1 MTIATDLIGSTPTQ
15 SIAMPTG
22 NAAPERDWRS
32 DALCTQIDP
41 ALFFPKKGD
50 AGQAKQAKAICARC
64 PVREQCLTAALEADE
79 RFGIFGGLSVRQRDA
94 LKREQSTGPDRTTRP
109 DRRRH
114 RAPCG
119 TEAGAKRHWRDGEPV
134 CTPCRKA
141 ANLRHNEREAARQ
154 EAAEPA
160 SRRTAH
166 AKIVNQSTP
175 AQRRASDRTPPR
187 QIAATM

>member
-1 MTIATDLIGSTPTQ
+1 MSYPATAPALIASAPTGPIATPAST
-15 SIAMPTG
+15 
-22 NAAPERDWRS
+22 AAPERDWRS

-41 ALFFPKKGD
+41 DLFFPKKGD
-50 AGQAKQAKAICARC
+50 AGQAKQARAVCARC

-94 LKREQSTGPDRTTRP
+94 LKRERNTTGPESTTRP

-119 TEAGAKRHWRDGEPV
+119 TEAGAKRHWRDGETI

-141 ANLRHNEREAARQ
+141 ANLRHNEREEARRARQ
-154 EAAEPA
+154 RSAAAAGPRA
-160 SRRTAH
+160 AH
-166 AKIVNQSTP
+166 A
-175 AQRRASDRTPPR
+175 
-187 QIAATM
+187 